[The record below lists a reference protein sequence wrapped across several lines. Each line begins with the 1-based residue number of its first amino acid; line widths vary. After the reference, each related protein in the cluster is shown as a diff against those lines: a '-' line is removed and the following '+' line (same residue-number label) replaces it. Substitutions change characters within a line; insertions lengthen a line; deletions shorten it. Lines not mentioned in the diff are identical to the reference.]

1 MSTNKAP
8 SKKGSRPGRKPLTT
22 EPKNKRT
29 AQNRAAQRAFRERKE
44 RKMRELQDKVK
55 KLEDEK
61 LQITNEKELL
71 RSQVQ
76 TLLQELSRFR
86 NEQLTD
92 LPQQQSPYSAVDPSD
107 SSISSGTTPEFSNS
121 MHTPQSSATS
131 TTAMSISGGGKK
143 PITFSN
149 DTYKFPSGW
158 SFSGSNNKEIRSE
171 LDQSNFKGDFDE
183 GVSHFCSELNEACG
197 TKSCP
202 FPKSK
207 RQELEAKYADSE
219 ILNHN
224 RTPTL
229 KSNDTS
235 GKVSEIGVQKGF
247 SKATSVGAP
256 FFNLIKSQA
265 PAAAKPSDEM
275 NFLLDSMG
283 VDPSVSTSSFTTPNP
298 TAFNEE
304 EFLADNFSSAIK
316 RNTDN
321 LEDDTLGGLVTE
333 SSKYDPL
340 DEIFGSSAAVV
351 ADGIDGS
358 LGVSADTGDLI
369 NSYISPTTLPA
380 FSTDADG
387 NAVVKDETDKIPKA
401 DSKVTTQSN
410 SDVVPDS
417 NKSLMKCSQI
427 WERITS
433 HPRFSEIDI
442 DGLCKELKEKA
453 KCSEHGVVVDGKDV
467 GKLIN
472 DAVDN
477 NNHESKVKEN
487 HFLKGVTC

>member
-1 MSTNKAP
+1 MSTKKVE

-22 EPKNKRT
+22 EPKDKRT

-86 NEQLTD
+86 HQQLAET
-92 LPQQQSPYSAVDPSD
+92 PQQRSPYSAVDPSG
-107 SSISSGTTPEFSNS
+107 SSTSSGTTPDFSNS
-121 MHTPQSSATS
+121 IQTPQSSASS
-131 TTAMSISGGGKK
+131 TTTMSISGGGKR
-143 PITFSN
+143 PITFKN
-149 DTYKFPSGW
+149 ETYQFPRGW
-158 SFSGSNNKEIRSE
+158 SFNKTNEEDMRGE

-183 GVSHFCSELNEACG
+183 GVSHFCSELNQACG

-202 FPKSK
+202 FPESK
-207 RQELEAKYADSE
+207 KQEMKAKYADSE
-219 ILNHN
+219 VLNSKRPAALSAEN
-224 RTPTL
+224 ISA
-229 KSNDTS
+229 KE
-235 GKVSEIGVQKGF
+235 SELRSQNAFGRAAAN
-247 SKATSVGAP
+247 SSP
-256 FFNLIKSQA
+256 FFNLIKNQA
-265 PAAAKPSDEM
+265 PVAAKPSDEM

-283 VDPSVSTSSFTTPNP
+283 VDPSVSSSSFTTPNP
-298 TAFNEE
+298 TAFNADD
-304 EFLADNFSSAIK
+304 FLADSFSSAVK
-316 RNTDN
+316 RNSDN
-321 LEDDTLGGLVTE
+321 LEDNTLGGLVTE

-351 ADGIDGS
+351 SDGMDGS
-358 LGVSADTGDLI
+358 LEASSDTGDLI
-369 NSYISPTTLPA
+369 NNYISPTTIPA
-380 FSTDADG
+380 FTADAEGSTT
-387 NAVVKDETDKIPKA
+387 VKNEV
-401 DSKVTTQSN
+401 SKPESKSTIEN
-410 SDVVPDS
+410 SPDVVPDG

-433 HPRFSEIDI
+433 HPKFSEIDI
-442 DGLCKELKEKA
+442 DGLCKELREKA

-472 DAVDN
+472 DAVDCSK
-477 NNHESKVKEN
+477 HESKVKEN
-487 HFLKGVTC
+487 RFLKSVTC